1 MRRIPWSWRAVLPGR
16 CLPVPVIFCSTLA
29 LLLKGPLKSLM
40 TQIQPESWSVLQRE
54 AAVIGSICSVVK
66 PSRRD
71 SKAMFSMPCMLECAV
86 FRSNRVS
93 HGHRAQVPRR
103 CPKAMQY
110 SPQTRSRFCRLQS
123 RTSVSAPAPVAAA
136 IALLLCALPA
146 QAYFLLTKNSERIL
160 QRGFIVKQDSAAFF
174 RACVSVPTSDSVRGA
189 RELKGRQF
197 LQMGVDESTLEVP
210 GDSTQSL
217 ALPGRPLVSAPPEIA
232 IRMSQLYLSGKA
244 FHPNFFSPVVGQLI
258 PCTDC

>member
-1 MRRIPWSWRAVLPGR
+1 MQCMLKCAVL
-16 CLPVPVIFCSTLA
+16 
-29 LLLKGPLKSLM
+29 
-40 TQIQPESWSVLQRE
+40 
-54 AAVIGSICSVVK
+54 
-66 PSRRD
+66 
-71 SKAMFSMPCMLECAV
+71 
-86 FRSNRVS
+86 RSNCIS

-123 RTSVSAPAPVAAA
+123 LTSVSAPAPIAAG

-160 QRGFIVKQDSAAFF
+160 QRGFTVKQDSAAFF
-174 RACVSVPTSDSVRGA
+174 RACISGPTSDSARGA
-189 RELKGRQF
+189 RELKGIQF

-217 ALPGRPLVSAPPEIA
+217 ALPGRPLVSAPPETA
-232 IRMSQLYLSGKA
+232 ISTSRLYLSGKA
-244 FHPNFFSPVVGQLI
+244 FHPNFFSPPVVGQLI